1 MLEKSPGNFQVN
13 KLQIILLFKADFNQ
27 INKYIGQEMMYHAE
41 QYRLVDREQY
51 GSHHGHSSITQSL
64 NKCLTFDQI

>member
-27 INKYIGQEMMYHAE
+27 LNKYVGCKMMHHAE
-41 QYRLVDREQY
+41 QYGLVAGE
-51 GSHHGHSSITQSL
+51 
-64 NKCLTFDQI
+64 